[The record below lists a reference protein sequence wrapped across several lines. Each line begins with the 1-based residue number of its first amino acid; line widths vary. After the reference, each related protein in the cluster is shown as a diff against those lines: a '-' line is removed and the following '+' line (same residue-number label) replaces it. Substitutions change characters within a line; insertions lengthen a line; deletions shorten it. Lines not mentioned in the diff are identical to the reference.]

1 MEKYKQPAAVKLMEK
16 MNKLQLK
23 EMMEHCSLKIQA
35 LITINSNT
43 LRLSPY
49 KNKKYRQ
56 SI

>member
-23 EMMEHCSLKIQA
+23 ETMEHCFLKIQA